1 MNTSVSETFVTWYKI
16 RNNGQHCSKFSIWT
30 KGAEC
35 FLFEAR
41 VSCAIPFESRVASKW
56 EQQPWVFSLV
66 CTVQAESAGESSKQ
80 EGLDHG
86 DLVNE
91 TVLSPAA
98 VRVVISGY
106 WLYLLKEKINTEK

>member
-1 MNTSVSETFVTWYKI
+1 M
-16 RNNGQHCSKFSIWT
+16 
-30 KGAEC
+30 
-35 FLFEAR
+35 
-41 VSCAIPFESRVASKW
+41 
-56 EQQPWVFSLV
+56 